1 MRLSVLAILAGSFL
15 AAAAGSLVAAGFA
28 VSKIEANSEITV
40 RQALDD
46 SDLGWAEVEAD
57 GLQVVLTGVAPTEAR
72 RFSAKSVASTVV
84 DASRV
89 IDSMEVQS
97 RSGIAPP
104 RFSVEILRNGPELS
118 LIGLIPMQF
127 DRDDLV
133 ERAERLR
140 GVEDVSDLLQTA
152 DYPVPE
158 GWGDTVDYALDALR
172 LLPQSKISLS
182 ANAVSITAMSQSSD
196 EKRQLQSEL
205 TRRAGTGIALSLD
218 ISAPRPIVAPYTLRF
233 VLDDEGARFDAC
245 TADTEAARKK
255 ILDAARELGV
265 AQNAGCLIGLGV
277 PSSDWSDASARAIR
291 ALGQLGAGTVSF
303 SDADISLI
311 AAEGTDPALFDDVV
325 GTLENALP
333 EVYALHAVLPETPD
347 AEPEGPP
354 EFLATLS
361 PEGLLQIRGRLG
373 DELTRNAVESLARAR
388 FGSDKI
394 YSAAR
399 LDDMLPETWPLRVLT
414 ALDALSQL
422 SNGSVTVTPDEIA
435 VRGNTGD
442 MEASDRIAR
451 LLGEKL
457 GNAETYAIDVT
468 YQEKLD
474 PIASIPTP
482 EECLAN
488 LRALQG
494 DGAKINFE
502 PGSTNV
508 ASDSLALLD
517 QMAEV
522 LKECPDLPLEIAG
535 HTDSQGRE
543 EMNLNLSQQRAQ
555 AILNELRLRRVLT
568 RTFVA
573 QGYGESQPIADN
585 GTEEGRE
592 ANRRIEFSLIDASA
606 PDEEAEAAAGAG
618 EETATREAAETPEAD
633 MDTDTDAGT
642 DAGEE
647 LGSGDEGTEAE
658 SDEMAESDDL
668 SGEETGASS
677 DDAPAAEGDADS
689 DAGQVEAAEG
699 DTGSAQATAGVL
711 ESARAIAEAI
721 ALSDD
726 APAAETPVEEAPAT
740 EAPAE

>member
-1 MRLSVLAILAGSFL
+1 MRLSAIAILAGSFL

-28 VSKIEANSEITV
+28 VSMIEDNSEISV
-40 RQALDD
+40 RHALDD
-46 SDLGWAEVEAD
+46 NGLSWAEVAAD
-57 GLQVVLTGVAPTEAR
+57 GLQVVLSGVAPTEAR

-89 IDSMEVQS
+89 IDRMEVQS
-97 RSGIAPP
+97 RTGIAPP

-118 LIGLIPMQF
+118 LIGLIPMQY
-127 DRDDLV
+127 DRDGLV
-133 ERAERLR
+133 ERAQKLR
-140 GVEDVSDLLQTA
+140 GVAEVSDLLQTA

-172 LLPQSKISLS
+172 LLPQSKISLT
-182 ANAVSITAMSQSSD
+182 ANAVSITAMSQST
-196 EKRQLQSEL
+196 EERRRLQSEL
-205 TRRAGTGIALSLD
+205 TRDAGTEIALNLD

-233 VLDDEGARFDAC
+233 VLDEDGARFDAC
-245 TADTEAARKK
+245 TADTEAARKT
-255 ILDAARELGV
+255 ILDSARALG
-265 AQNAGCLIGLGV
+265 APATAGCLIGLGV
-277 PSSDWSDASARAIR
+277 PSSDWADASAQSIR
-291 ALGQLGAGTVSF
+291 ALGRLGGGTVSF

-311 AAEGTDPALFDDVV
+311 AAEGTDPALFDEVV
-325 GTLENALP
+325 GTLENTLP
-333 EVYALHAVLPETPD
+333 EVYALHAVLPEVPD
-347 AEPEGPP
+347 AEAEGPP

-373 DELTRNAVESLARAR
+373 DELTKRAVESLARAR
-388 FGSDKI
+388 FGSENV

-399 LDDMLPETWPLRVLT
+399 LEEGLPETWPLRVLT

-422 SNGSVTVTPDEIA
+422 SNGAVTVTPDEVS
-435 VRGNTGD
+435 VRGNTGNA
-442 MEASDRIAR
+442 EASDQIAR

-457 GNAETYAIDVT
+457 GNAETYAIEVT

-474 PIASIPTP
+474 PVASIPTP
-482 EECLAN
+482 EECLAD
-488 LRALQG
+488 LQAIQD

-508 ASDSLALLD
+508 ASDSLDLLD

-522 LKECPDLPLEIAG
+522 LKECPNLALEIGG

-592 ANRRIEFSLIDASA
+592 ANRRIEFRLIDADADAGSDAEADEGKEDASDASA
-606 PDEEAEAAAGAG
+606 GSDGAEALEEQDASGEAAA
-618 EETATREAAETPEAD
+618 EA
-633 MDTDTDAGT
+633 
-642 DAGEE
+642 
-647 LGSGDEGTEAE
+647 GSGDEAVDGTDTASAEEASE
-658 SDEMAESDDL
+658 AASASQDE
-668 SGEETGASS
+668 GTETGAVSEDEGS
-677 DDAPAAEGDADS
+677 DAAPAEDENTAPADA
-689 DAGQVEAAEG
+689 A
-699 DTGSAQATAGVL
+699 AGVL
-711 ESARAIAEAI
+711 ESAQAIAEAV
-721 ALSDD
+721 AG
-726 APAAETPVEEAPAT
+726 TGGN
-740 EAPAE
+740 